1 MITSYAETVR
11 HFIFP
16 AININWLVIFILVIS
31 GYLCLP
37 RHGKYDALCHYCLY
51 VIILDGVPFYQILY
65 TPDRFLD

>member
-31 GYLCLP
+31 GYAASRGMEIRCALSLLP
-37 RHGKYDALCHYCLY
+37 LCHH
-51 VIILDGVPFYQILY
+51 LDGVPFIRFIY
-65 TPDRFLD
+65 PDRFLD